1 MRGLDAQVVVPP
13 ASEIPIPP
21 KPATDSAAP
30 KRDTI
35 QPPFGRSV
43 GPRTA
48 DIGPQYQWNREE
60 MFASGALT
68 VSDLLERVPGMTG
81 FRSGWLASPKFTA
94 LNGDLNRVRLYY
106 DGIEMDNLDPKSAP
120 LLDLTTIELWTL
132 ESVQV
137 ERFAN
142 ELKVHLRSWRVERT
156 DPYTRTDVFTGDEDT
171 NLYRGFYGKRFGNG
185 FGLQLAG
192 QQYST
197 RAARLGGGGDAL
209 SFMGRV
215 GIARRMWSIDAFA
228 LRRGSSRT
236 VQPTFSVTDGLS
248 IPAFDGNHDLYYV
261 RAALGNPSGGM
272 WAQLIGSY
280 MRFADRSP
288 EVTAAQAFSDR
299 LVADTTDTT
308 TSRYQY
314 VGAAGYSR
322 GALRA
327 SVQDRIRAFEG
338 ETYHTPA
345 ARLEFAAPMGVA
357 SLYAESNQFSRAT
370 RADIIGR
377 LTPLSFLALAGAFS
391 LSEPYDSVALTAPPA
406 WKAARIE
413 AGVRVFNPW
422 VIVGFITRD
431 TALLVGAHLV
441 DTAYK
446 AVRIGKRRGMYAG
459 VRGKLYKDLNVDVVG
474 TRWDSAGLYQPRFQA
489 RSEVN
494 INTRWMSR
502 FPSGN
507 FGLKIAFIHDY
518 RDRVNFP
525 TAAGI
530 RTTPASG
537 IMSGLVEIRIL
548 RGVASYQIRNIRGD
562 NYQMFPDFFMPRTIN
577 LYGIRWDFWN

>member
-1 MRGLDAQVVVPP
+1 MAQVVVPP

-21 KPATDSAAP
+21 PPATDSGAP
-30 KRDTI
+30 KPDTI
-35 QPPFGRSV
+35 QAPFGRSV

-68 VSDLLERVPGMTG
+68 VADLLERVPGMTG

-106 DGIEMDNLDPKSAP
+106 DGIEMDNLDPVSAP
-120 LLDLTTIELWTL
+120 LLDLTTVELWTL

-142 ELKVHLRSWRVERT
+142 ELKVHLRSWRVDRT
-156 DPYTRTDVFTGDEDT
+156 NPYTRTDVFTGDEDT
-171 NLYRGFYGKRFGNG
+171 NLYRGFYGKRFGSG
-185 FGLQLAG
+185 AGLQLAG
-192 QQYST
+192 QQFST

-209 SFMGRV
+209 SFMARA
-215 GIARRMWSIDAFA
+215 GIARRMWSIDAFG

-236 VQPTFSVTDGLS
+236 RQPTFSTTDGLS
-248 IPAFDGNHDLYYV
+248 IRDFDGKHDLYYV
-261 RAALGNPSGGM
+261 RAALGNPTGGAS
-272 WAQLIGSY
+272 AQVIGSY

-288 EVTAAQAFSDR
+288 HVSAAEAFSNM

-314 VGAAGYSR
+314 VGAVGYSR
-322 GALRA
+322 GAVRA
-327 SVQDRIRAFEG
+327 SLQDRVRAFDE

-345 ARLEFAAPMGVA
+345 ARLEVAGARGVA

-370 RADIIGR
+370 RADVIGR
-377 LTPLSFLALAGAFS
+377 FTPLPFVAIAGAYS
-391 LSEPYDSVALTAPPA
+391 VSEPFDSVSSSAPPP
-406 WKAARIE
+406 WKAARLEVGI
-413 AGVRVFNPW
+413 RLFNPW
-422 VIVGFITRD
+422 LIGGFITRD
-431 TALLVGAHLV
+431 TAVLVGPQLV
-441 DTAYK
+441 DTAYQ
-446 AVRIGKRRGMYAG
+446 AVPIGKRQGMYAG
-459 VRGKLYKDLNVDVVG
+459 LRGTLFKDVNVDIVG
-474 TRWDSAGLYQPRFQA
+474 TRWDSAGYYQPRYQA

-494 INTRWMSR
+494 ITTRWMSR

-507 FGLKIAFIHDY
+507 FGLKIAFIHEY

-525 TAAGI
+525 TPSGL
-530 RTTPASG
+530 RTTRASG
-537 IMSGLVEIRIL
+537 IMNGLVEIRIL
-548 RGVASYQIRNIRGD
+548 RGVASYQIRNIAGE
-562 NYQMFPDFFMPRTIN
+562 NYQMFPDFFMHRTIN
-577 LYGIRWDFWN
+577 LYGIRWEFWN